1 MLERLIE
8 DTKIGDFVLDLHPS
22 ANQLFEEN
30 GALETA
36 CLTPYK
42 KLDEKVTDILKN
54 ENSQYKQAAWKT
66 LNGTVSALNHL
77 GYAGLETTCR
87 LSESAVRG
95 TGKLANLGYQKA
107 ADQWTQVED
116 FGQKVVNQYKH
127 LKKKVPR
134 SVKNFLQRIK
144 DPLVV
149 GLSVAAMALSYG
161 GIKGCNEEPE
171 AEIEIVDYQNPTNSV
186 ADLFTVPDQE
196 NVEPENPEDYFT
208 IEEVNS
214 RPNSFGR
221 TRQRQTRERRQV
233 RQTRT
238 APEVNLP
245 QCSNNN
251 SRSEYQNV
259 ANAAQSRASSQG
271 SNYAKINAPTSPLE
285 GLTGNTEPGRTKIN
299 WLKNRNKCNQFVG
312 DSLVQAGYKVP
323 THQMRDGSLH
333 YKEIEQF
340 PHENNYF
347 TKVTNFCDI
356 KPGQIIVIDHPTS
369 GESTAHGEII
379 HNVNHQTGTILSF
392 GAHADGAY
400 KKRIDV
406 LKHANFDGILGCW
419 KLGMDNIYV
428 LEPKGD

>member
-8 DTKIGDFVLDLHPS
+8 DTKVGDFVLDLHPS
-22 ANQLFEEN
+22 ANLLFEEN
-30 GALETA
+30 GALETV

-66 LNGTVSALNHL
+66 LNGTVSALNQL

-116 FGQKVVNQYKH
+116 FSQKVVNQYKH
-127 LKKKVPR
+127 LKRKIPQ

-149 GLSVAAMALSYG
+149 GASVALMALSYG
-161 GIKGCNEEPE
+161 GLKGCSEEPE
-171 AEIEIVDYQNPTNSV
+171 AEIETVDYQNPTDSIAN
-186 ADLFTVPDQE
+186 LFVVPDQE
-196 NVEPENPEDYFT
+196 NVEPENPEDYFS

-221 TRQRQTRERRQV
+221 TTPRRTRQRTV

-238 APEVNLP
+238 TPEVSLP
-245 QCSNNN
+245 QCTNTN
-251 SRSEYQNV
+251 SRSEYQSV

-271 SNYAKINAPTSPLE
+271 NNYAFDNTPTSPLV

-299 WLKNRNKCNQFVG
+299 WLKNRNKCNQFIG

-323 THQMRDGSLH
+323 THEMPRNGGLH

-340 PHENNYF
+340 PHEDKYF
-347 TKVTNFCDI
+347 TKVTDFCDI
-356 KPGQIIVIDHPTS
+356 KPGQILVIDHPTS

-379 HNVNHQTGTILSF
+379 HSVNHQTGTILSF
-392 GAHADGAY
+392 GAHETGAY
-400 KKRIDV
+400 KKRFDV

-419 KLGMDNIYV
+419 QLGMDNIYV
-428 LEPKGD
+428 LKPN